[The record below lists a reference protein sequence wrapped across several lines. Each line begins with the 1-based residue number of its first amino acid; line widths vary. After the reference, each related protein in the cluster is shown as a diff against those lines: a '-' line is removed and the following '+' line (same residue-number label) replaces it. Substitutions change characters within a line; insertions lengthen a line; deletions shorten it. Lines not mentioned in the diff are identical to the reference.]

1 MKKRLIS
8 AVCLLAVILL
18 TAVWSSLTM
27 RKLDKE
33 LTVLLNQVVQSA
45 EDKNWQ
51 QSEQFA
57 VQAHTLLESKRT
69 LLAYFLA
76 HTLLSDLDSTLSTLP
91 TLAHLQ
97 DDSLFAETER
107 ARSQLQALSLL
118 FFRTL

>member
-33 LTVLLNQVVQSA
+33 LTVLLDQVVQSA

-91 TLAHLQ
+91 TLARLQ

>member
-8 AVCLLAVILL
+8 AVCLIILISL
-18 TAVWSSLTM
+18 TTVWSSISMQT
-27 RKLDKE
+27 LDKE
-33 LTVLLNQVVQSA
+33 LTVLLDRVVQSA
-45 EDKNWQ
+45 EDQNWK

-57 VQAHTLLESKRT
+57 AQAKTLLEDKRT
-69 LLAYFLA
+69 LMSYFIA
-76 HTLLSDLDSTLSTLP
+76 HTLLSELDSTLSALP
-91 TLAHLQ
+91 PLAHQQ

>member
-33 LTVLLNQVVQSA
+33 LTVLLDQVVQSA